1 MAVIDTNQTRVL
13 RALPDA
19 CKTLEQLAIEL
30 ELSHRQV
37 SAAAAALIRKG
48 LSERIEAGCFRLT
61 QAGIGAIDSGLE
73 ITSGPNAPH
82 AGVRA
87 PMRDCLRQRAWTAMR
102 IHQSF
107 TICDLLMAAARGD
120 ERDATNNLQRYC
132 SVLVRAG
139 VLRRMRRRVAGTQ
152 PASNG
157 FAKWQ
162 LLKDLGPI
170 APSVRS
176 RRGVLHD
183 HNSGA
188 EIAL

>member
-1 MAVIDTNQTRVL
+1 M
-13 RALPDA
+13 
-19 CKTLEQLAIEL
+19 CLAIPGRI
-30 ELSHRQV
+30 LSISPGDGFDRRASV
-37 SAAAAALIRKG
+37 D
-48 LSERIEAGCFRLT
+48 FD
-61 QAGIGAIDSGLE
+61 GALE
-73 ITSGPNAPH
+73 IAVEQQRVVD
-82 AGVRA
+82 GV
-87 PMRDCLRQRAWTAMR
+87 PLRVQGA
-102 IHQSF
+102 SPE
-107 TICDLLMAAARGD
+107 GD
-120 ERDATNNLQRYC
+120 PEA
-132 SVLVRAG
+132 